1 MKEKNLFLSL
11 VVVITVMITILFT
24 NIGYA
29 NENFNS
35 YSNSYSNSYFID
47 ELNVEFNQE
56 SKYLD
61 DKVTII
67 DKNTAVLDD
76 IVLNQVGEYQII
88 SIPIIN
94 KNMEWFA
101 KVQVDVFNSNTE
113 YFKVS
118 YNISK
123 LKLAPNFDEAILE
136 IQVELI
142 KEPLDFNEITNIK
155 IDIISELI
163 YSNN

>member
-1 MKEKNLFLSL
+1 MKEKNLFLFL

-29 NENFNS
+29 NENF
-35 YSNSYSNSYFID
+35 NSYSNSYFID

-67 DKNTAVLDD
+67 DKNAAVLDD
-76 IVLNQVGEYQII
+76 IVLNQVGEYQKFL
-88 SIPIIN
+88 IPIIN
-94 KNMEWFA
+94 KNAECFV
-101 KVQVDVFNSNTE
+101 KVRVDVFNSNTE
-113 YFKVS
+113 YFKIT

-142 KEPLDFNEITNIK
+142 KEPLYSNEIANIK

-163 YSNN
+163 YSNS

>member
-29 NENFNS
+29 NENF
-35 YSNSYSNSYFID
+35 NSYSNSYFID

-76 IVLNQVGEYQII
+76 IVLNQVGEYQKF

-94 KNMEWFA
+94 KNAEYFA
-101 KVQVDVFNSNTE
+101 KVRVDVFNSNTE

-123 LKLAPNFDEAILE
+123 LKLASNFDEAILE

-142 KEPLDFNEITNIK
+142 KEPLDSNEIANIK

>member
-35 YSNSYSNSYFID
+35 YSNSYFID

-61 DKVTII
+61 DKVSII

-76 IVLNQVGEYQII
+76 IVLNQVGEYQKF

-94 KNMEWFA
+94 KNAEYFA
-101 KVQVDVFNSNTE
+101 KVRVDVFNSNIE

-142 KEPLDFNEITNIK
+142 KEPLDSNEIANIK

>member
-11 VVVITVMITILFT
+11 VVVITLMIIILFT

-29 NENFNS
+29 SEDFNN
-35 YSNSYSNSYFID
+35 YGNIYFAE
-47 ELNVEFNQE
+47 ELNVELNQE

-61 DKVTII
+61 DNVTII
-67 DKNTAVLDD
+67 DKNTVLLED

-113 YFKVS
+113 YFKIT

-136 IQVELI
+136 VQVELI
-142 KEPLDFNEITNIK
+142 KEPLGFNEITNIK

-163 YSNN
+163 YSNS